1 LGARSIGVQLVEE
14 IILVSLGVRALP
26 EIIIACKKRKGVVE
40 GGEGRRG
47 EEWSFD
53 CFLNMGLIVW

>member
-1 LGARSIGVQLVEE
+1 
-14 IILVSLGVRALP
+14 LP